1 LSAIFSSTIEVQQ
14 AEEPASFVPQF
25 LSIFASIIAAEFI
38 VK

>member
-14 AEEPASFVPQF
+14 AEEPASFVPKI
-25 LSIFASIIAAEFI
+25 LHNFASIIAAEFI